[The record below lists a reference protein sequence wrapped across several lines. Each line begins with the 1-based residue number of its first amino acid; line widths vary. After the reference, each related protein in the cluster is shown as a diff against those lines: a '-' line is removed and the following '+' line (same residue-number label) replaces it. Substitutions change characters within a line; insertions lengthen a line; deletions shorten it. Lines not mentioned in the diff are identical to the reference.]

1 MSRILFKRLF
11 LFRGVFFFFIIFG
24 CYFLDKRQN
33 FINIYFVCVQSKYDK
48 YISIRNM
55 MLKNFIFCLFI
66 VVKEEIYYSDVDEI
80 KNIGMNVVYMFNE
93 YCIYYLI

>member
-1 MSRILFKRLF
+1 
-11 LFRGVFFFFIIFG
+11 
-24 CYFLDKRQN
+24 
-33 FINIYFVCVQSKYDK
+33 
-48 YISIRNM
+48 M

-80 KNIGMNVVYMFNE
+80 KNIGMNVVYMFNMFNE